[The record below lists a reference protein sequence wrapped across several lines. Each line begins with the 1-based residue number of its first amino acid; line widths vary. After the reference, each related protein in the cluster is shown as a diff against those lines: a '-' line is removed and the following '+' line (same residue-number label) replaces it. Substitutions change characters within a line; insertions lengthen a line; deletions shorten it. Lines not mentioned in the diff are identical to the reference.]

1 MMLGSTQQNL
11 ISTLLGATKAL
22 AQATEIVILEKSL
35 KQWSGR
41 VEETR

>member
-1 MMLGSTQQNL
+1 MLGSTQQNL

-22 AQATEIVILEKSL
+22 AQETEIVEKSL

-41 VEETR
+41 VEETS